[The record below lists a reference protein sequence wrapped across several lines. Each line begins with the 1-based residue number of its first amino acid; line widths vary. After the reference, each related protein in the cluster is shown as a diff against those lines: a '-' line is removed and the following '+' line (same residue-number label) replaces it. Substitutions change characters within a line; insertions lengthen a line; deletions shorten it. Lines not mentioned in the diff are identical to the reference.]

1 MNQQTRQALVLGK
14 TLGLAGLMAMM
25 ATALNPETILAKGDR
40 FFCGGARVNG
50 KKVPATY
57 AFTPGQGNIPM
68 IVWARN
74 DFRGSVS
81 ARQRCY
87 AVARRFQTHYENRT
101 LKYIRTG
108 VVRGYPVICVANVR
122 GGACPENQ
130 VLVTL
135 NPGTNPGI
143 VLGQL
148 LDLRSRSAGRAV
160 YLSGEDRVF
169 YEEGE
174 TYIDVE
180 QLLELN
186 PSRNTDSLE

>member
-1 MNQQTRQALVLGK
+1 MNQQTQQALSLGK
-14 TLGLAGLMAMM
+14 TLSLAGLIAMM
-25 ATALNPETILAKGDR
+25 ATALNPETSLAKGDR

-87 AVARRFQTHYENRT
+87 AVAKRFQTHYENRT

-108 VVRGYPVICVANVR
+108 VIKGYPVICVANAR

-135 NPGTNPGI
+135 NPGTNPAL
-143 VLGQL
+143 VLDRL

-174 TYIDVE
+174 AYIDLE

-186 PSRNTDSLE
+186 PSADADSFQ

>member
-1 MNQQTRQALVLGK
+1 MNQYTKFTLALGK
-14 TLGLAGLMAMM
+14 ILGLAGLMAMTTTVLM
-25 ATALNPETILAKGDR
+25 PGTSLAKGDR
-40 FFCGGARVNG
+40 FFCGTARVAG

-68 IVWARN
+68 IVWVRN
-74 DFRGSVS
+74 DFAGSTS
-81 ARQRCY
+81 ARQRCH

-108 VVRGYPVICVANVR
+108 MVSAYPVICIANVR

-135 NPGTNPGI
+135 NPGTNSSL
-143 VLGQL
+143 VLSQL
-148 LDLRSRSAGRAV
+148 LDVRSRSAGRAV
-160 YLSGEDRVF
+160 YLSGEDGIF

-174 TYIDVE
+174 AYIDVE
-180 QLLELN
+180 QLLELA
-186 PSRNTDSLE
+186 PSADTESSQ